1 LGALS
6 DDARALVD
14 DAAPNAQAVDRLAQE
29 TVDVVTSTHGSILRA
44 VVDRFRAIVAQV
56 TATPLLG
63 TGTRRQAVQDA
74 MRRFADEGIRSFT
87 DRAGRRWQLTSSV
100 EMAVRTSVAR
110 AAAEAHMRTLSTAGV
125 DLVIVSDAPRECPL
139 CLPWEGRVLAIDG
152 PSGSVRSRSSTR
164 SRTAGWCPYG
174 SPVPSAKPA
183 SPVSSIPT
191 AVTPYPRTR
200 PV

>member
-1 LGALS
+1 MGALS

-87 DRAGRRWQLTSSV
+87 DRAAAVGSSPALSRWPYGRPSR
-100 EMAVRTSVAR
+100 
-110 AAAEAHMRTLSTAGV
+110 
-125 DLVIVSDAPRECPL
+125 APRPKRTCGP
-139 CLPWEGRVLAIDG
+139 CRRLA
-152 PSGSVRSRSSTR
+152 ST
-164 SRTAGWCPYG
+164 W
-174 SPVPSAKPA
+174 
-183 SPVSSIPT
+183 
-191 AVTPYPRTR
+191 
-200 PV
+200 